1 VFFGVFHRWVLTIT
15 IIAIILYVAPKEPY
29 KLTTYMARPFKE
41 VNAKQIAVINK
52 YRVGGMKMEA
62 AMEKLGVNS
71 TTAFYTIFHHST
83 MALN

>member
-1 VFFGVFHRWVLTIT
+1 
-15 IIAIILYVAPKEPY
+15 
-29 KLTTYMARPFKE
+29 MARPFKE